1 MKHEFLPSRT
11 SGLKCLLL
19 IGILIVIYVMENIF
33 FINISIPVLVN
44 ALKIILWS
52 VLALVVLKFPAVR
65 YNLPL
70 RYKSSVRWWAI
81 NAGAIHVMVLFMA
94 GLLLGF
100 GESPY
105 NHTLRGILINIMVTV
120 TRLTGIE
127 VSRNYLVNSLAK
139 DEKYIV
145 IIPVAMFMT
154 LLDFP
159 YFAIMNLKGLEK
171 IITYA
176 AENIAPGICQNI
188 LATYLAFTGGWIP
201 SLIYMGIIQAFHWLS
216 PILPDLE
223 WIAAALI
230 GILTP
235 SFSLIVIQ
243 NLYLQRTKGAKRSL
257 RKKEN
262 PIGLILTCIFS
273 IGLVWFSVGVFPVY
287 PSVIATGSMEPL
299 IKPGDMILVKKI
311 RTEEEVH
318 LLKEGDIIQFK
329 RGDILISHRI
339 TEVIEDN
346 DKGLRFIT
354 KGDNNSSEDSEPVA
368 PENLKG
374 KVVHVVPKIGWP
386 SLIIRQKNDIP
397 EHLVVN
403 QH

>member
-11 SGLKCLLL
+11 SGPKCLLL
-19 IGILIVIYVMENIF
+19 IGTLIIIYLMENIF
-33 FINISIPVLVN
+33 FINISAPVFVN
-44 ALKIILWS
+44 VLKIVLWS
-52 VLALVVLKFPAVR
+52 VLALVVLRFPAVR
-65 YNLPL
+65 SNIPL

-81 NAGAIHVMVLFMA
+81 NAGAIQVMVFFMA

-105 NHTLRGILINIMVTV
+105 DHTLRGILINILVVGTK
-120 TRLTGIE
+120 LTGIE
-127 VSRNYLVNSLAK
+127 ISRNYIVNSMAK

-145 IIPVAMFMT
+145 FIPVALFMT
-154 LLDFP
+154 LLDIS
-159 YFAIMNLKGLEK
+159 YFAITNLKGIEK
-171 IITYA
+171 IIIYA
-176 AENIAPGICQNI
+176 AENIAPGFCQNI

-216 PILPDLE
+216 PILPNLK
-223 WIAAALI
+223 WITAAFI

-235 SFSLIVIQ
+235 AFSLVVIQ
-243 NLYLQRTKGAKRSL
+243 GIYSKQAKVAKRP
-257 RKKEN
+257 RREKEN
-262 PIGLILTCIFS
+262 PIGLILTCICS

-287 PSVIATGSMEPL
+287 PSVIATGSMEPE

-311 RTEEEVH
+311 RTEDDVH

-339 TEVIEDN
+339 TEIIED
-346 DKGLRFIT
+346 KEQGLKFIT
-354 KGDNNSSEDSEPVA
+354 KGDNNSSADWEPVT

-374 KVVHVVPKIGWP
+374 KVIGVVPKIGWP
-386 SLIIRQKNDIP
+386 ALIIRQKNDIP
-397 EHLVVN
+397 DQIN
-403 QH
+403 N

>member
-11 SGLKCLLL
+11 SGPKCLLL
-19 IGILIVIYVMENIF
+19 IGTLIIIYLMENIF
-33 FINISIPVLVN
+33 FINISAPVFVN
-44 ALKIILWS
+44 VLKIVLWS
-52 VLALVVLKFPAVR
+52 VLALVVLRFPAVR
-65 YNLPL
+65 SNIPL

-81 NAGAIHVMVLFMA
+81 NAGAIQVMVFFMA

-105 NHTLRGILINIMVTV
+105 DHTLRGILINILVVGTK
-120 TRLTGIE
+120 LTGIE
-127 VSRNYLVNSLAK
+127 ISRNYIVNSMAK

-145 IIPVAMFMT
+145 FIPVALFMT
-154 LLDFP
+154 LLDIS
-159 YFAIMNLKGLEK
+159 YFAITNLKGIEK
-171 IITYA
+171 IIIYA
-176 AENIAPGICQNI
+176 AENIAPGFCQNI

-216 PILPDLE
+216 PILPNLK
-223 WIAAALI
+223 WITAAFI

-235 SFSLIVIQ
+235 AFSLVVVQGIYSKQAKV
-243 NLYLQRTKGAKRSL
+243 AKRP
-257 RKKEN
+257 RREKEN
-262 PIGLILTCIFS
+262 PIGLILTCICS

-287 PSVIATGSMEPL
+287 PSVIATGSMEPE

-311 RTEEEVH
+311 RTEDDVH

-339 TEVIEDN
+339 TEIIED
-346 DKGLRFIT
+346 KEQGLKFIT
-354 KGDNNSSEDSEPVA
+354 KGDNNSSADWEPVT

-374 KVVHVVPKIGWP
+374 KVIGVVPKIGWP
-386 SLIIRQKNDIP
+386 ALIIRQKNDIP
-397 EHLVVN
+397 DQIN
-403 QH
+403 N

>member
-1 MKHEFLPSRT
+1 MKHGFLPSRT

-19 IGILIVIYVMENIF
+19 IGTLIVIYLMENIF
-33 FINISIPVLVN
+33 FINISVPVFVN
-44 ALKIILWS
+44 VLKIVLWS
-52 VLALVVLKFPAVR
+52 VLALVVLRFPAVR
-65 YNLPL
+65 SNIPL

-81 NAGAIHVMVLFMA
+81 NAGAIQVMVFFMA

-105 NHTLRGILINIMVTV
+105 DHTLRGILINILVV
-120 TRLTGIE
+120 GTRLTGIE
-127 VSRNYLVNSLAK
+127 ISRNYIVNSMAK

-145 IIPVAMFMT
+145 FIPVAIFMT
-154 LLDFP
+154 LLDIP
-159 YFAIMNLKGLEK
+159 YFAITNLKGIEK
-171 IITYA
+171 IIIYA
-176 AENIAPGICQNI
+176 AENIAPGFCQNI

-216 PILPDLE
+216 PILPNLK
-223 WIAAALI
+223 WITAAFI

-235 SFSLIVIQ
+235 AFSLVVVQGIYSKQAKV
-243 NLYLQRTKGAKRSL
+243 AKRP
-257 RKKEN
+257 RREKEN
-262 PIGLILTCIFS
+262 PIGLILTCICS

-287 PSVIATGSMEPL
+287 PSVIATGSMEPE

-311 RTEEEVH
+311 RTEDDVH

-339 TEVIEDN
+339 TEIIED
-346 DKGLRFIT
+346 KEQGLKFIT
-354 KGDNNSSEDSEPVA
+354 KGDNNSSADWEPVT

-374 KVVHVVPKIGWP
+374 KVIGVVPKIGW
-386 SLIIRQKNDIP
+386 SALIIRQKNDIP
-397 EHLVVN
+397 DQIN
-403 QH
+403 N